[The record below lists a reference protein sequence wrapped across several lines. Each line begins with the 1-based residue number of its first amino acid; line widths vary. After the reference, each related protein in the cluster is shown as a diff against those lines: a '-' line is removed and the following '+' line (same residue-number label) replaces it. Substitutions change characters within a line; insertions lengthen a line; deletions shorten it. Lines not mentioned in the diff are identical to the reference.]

1 MNRPMWRMATPIV
14 RVTKV
19 AALYIAARSRSP
31 AEGGRSHNLWSRM
44 SHAIIA
50 ALARIVAALNR
61 QGPIVDNCQIV
72 GYARL
77 TAPVA
82 NAAIITLDI
91 PAANRHG
98 RLA

>member
-1 MNRPMWRMATPIV
+1 
-14 RVTKV
+14 
-19 AALYIAARSRSP
+19 
-31 AEGGRSHNLWSRM
+31 M

-50 ALARIVAALNR
+50 ALAKIVAALNR
-61 QGPIVDNCQIV
+61 QGPMESDNCQIV

-77 TAPVA
+77 TAPA
-82 NAAIITLDI
+82 AKAAIITLDI